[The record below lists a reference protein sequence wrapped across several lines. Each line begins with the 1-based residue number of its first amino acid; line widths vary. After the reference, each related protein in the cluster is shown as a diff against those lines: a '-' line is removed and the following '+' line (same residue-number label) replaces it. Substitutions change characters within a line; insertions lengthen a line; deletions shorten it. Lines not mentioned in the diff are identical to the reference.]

1 MICIRA
7 GPDQRPYGS
16 MQRKGWPVGPAL
28 RAKRG
33 DLMPPTPDPAP
44 VPAPPASGLRFPSA
58 FTILFALIILVAALT
73 WIIPAGQYARV
84 ASEALGKDVP
94 VAGTY
99 ALTEANPQ
107 GVFDVILAPIAGFY
121 DPESYAANAIDVS
134 LFVLIIGGFIGV
146 VTATGAIDAGIARAV
161 VRLKGR
167 ENWMIPFLMALF
179 ALGGTTYGMAE
190 ETLAFYI
197 ILIPV
202 MIAAGYDAVVAVAVV
217 LLGAGV
223 GVLGSTINA
232 FSTVIASDAAGVTFA
247 DGLVLRLIILG
258 LCWLVTVAF
267 VMRYAARVKADPS
280 KSLVYDKKAA
290 NEAHFLGGKAA
301 TETAF
306 TGLHQIVL
314 TLFALSF
321 AVMIWGVSSQG
332 WWMAQMSGL
341 FLIAA
346 ILIGLIARLGEA
358 RLVEAFL
365 NGARD
370 LLGVALII
378 GLARGIVVVMDAGH
392 ITDTIL
398 HAAEIS
404 VAGLPKI
411 AFINVIYWIEVGMS
425 FLVPS
430 TSGLAVLSMPILA
443 PVADFAGVKR
453 ELVVTA
459 FATGSGIVNLI
470 TPTSAV
476 VMGGLAIGRVPYERW
491 LRFIWPL
498 LAGLTVIIM
507 AALSLAVVLAEEIAW
522 LSPTAFIP
530 KRVRCAALWSIV
542 RAVRWRGSH
551 RKTARNCCS
560 TM

>member
-1 MICIRA
+1 M
-7 GPDQRPYGS
+7 
-16 MQRKGWPVGPAL
+16 PA
-28 RAKRG
+28 APEPKS
-33 DLMPPTPDPAP
+33 PAF
-44 VPAPPASGLRFPSA
+44 RFPSA

-73 WIIPAGQYARV
+73 WVIPAGLYDRV
-84 ASEALGKDVP
+84 PSEALDKDVP
-94 VAGTY
+94 VAGSY
-99 ALTEANPQ
+99 KLTEANPQ
-107 GVFDVILAPIAGFY
+107 GVFDVILAPVAGFY
-121 DPESYAANAIDVS
+121 DPDSYTANAIDVS

-146 VTATGAIDAGIARAV
+146 VTATGAIDAGIARAM

-190 ETLAFYI
+190 ETLAFYVL
-197 ILIPV
+197 LIPV
-202 MIAAGYDAVVAVAVV
+202 MIAAGYDAVVAVAVI
-217 LLGAGV
+217 LLGAGI

-258 LCWLVTVAF
+258 LCWLITVAF

-280 KSLVYDKKAA
+280 SSLVFDKKAA
-290 NEAHFLGGKAA
+290 NEAHFLGGKAKA
-301 TETAF
+301 EADF

-314 TLFALSF
+314 VLFALTF
-321 AVMIWGVSSQG
+321 AVMIWGVSSQD

-346 ILIGLIARLGEA
+346 IIIGIIARMGEA
-358 RLVEAFL
+358 RLVETFV
-365 NGARD
+365 NGTRD

-398 HAAEIS
+398 HSAETT
-404 VAGLPKI
+404 VAGLPGV

-443 PVADFAGVKR
+443 PVADFAGVER
-453 ELVVTA
+453 SLVVTA

-498 LAGLTVIIM
+498 LLALTVIIM
-507 AALSLAVVLAEEIAW
+507 AALSAAVLI
-522 LSPTAFIP
+522 
-530 KRVRCAALWSIV
+530 
-542 RAVRWRGSH
+542 G
-551 RKTARNCCS
+551 
-560 TM
+560 